1 MAPSRE
7 ALAPRASTTLD
18 IVRQIL
24 GTLAARN
31 HADEVLTCVRQIPA
45 REATFRPL
53 PEWVRPDCAKPIR
66 RREFR
71 SCTRIRPPQASLYTT
86 ARTLSWSRRR
96 LRERPS
102 ATTFRC

>member
-53 PEWVRPDCAKPIR
+53 PEWVR
-66 RREFR
+66 
-71 SCTRIRPPQASLYTT
+71 L
-86 ARTLSWSRRR
+86 
-96 LRERPS
+96 
-102 ATTFRC
+102 